1 MATLVFRV
9 SSDWEQVVRL
19 REEIK
24 KLETQLR
31 NFGKSTPEQEVRKL
45 ETQLAS
51 TKQQMMGLVTEAA
64 KAGATMEND
73 FKKKIYDAS
82 QVVNDFS
89 TKITMQRGT
98 IRQLQ
103 NELTTL
109 KERYRE
115 VVKSNGDT
123 SGMPEQIKALSL
135 RLREQKDAL
144 FNLTQQQA
152 TARLSVKKL
161 RDEYALFK
169 QDGGDVKMTVD
180 GISSSMRNWA
190 ATIAGG
196 MGIKE
201 FLGKIIQVRGEFENI
216 ETSLRVLLG
225 GDTERLG
232 SLLKEMKEYA
242 LISPLTTKDMA
253 SAMQMMI
260 GFGIQAED
268 AMTYLK
274 ALGDI
279 SMGNTVHFNSLALA
293 FSQMSAAGKLMGQ
306 DLNQMINAG
315 FNPLQQISEKTGK
328 SIGELK
334 DEMSKGAISAQMVQQ
349 AFIDATSEG
358 GKFYGM
364 ATEGAKTINGQIS
377 MLQESMDN
385 MFNDMG
391 QASQGAIVSAIQL
404 TTKLVENYESVGKV
418 LISMVA
424 AYGTYKAALIAN
436 TALELARNKTL
447 LTTIKNTRLA
457 IAVQNVFNNVVKKHP
472 FALIASLAIG
482 AATAIYNF
490 TKRTDKATEASAK
503 LAANIKT
510 ETNELDDLF
519 DRLKKAKEGTDERRT
534 AIEDINSKYGSY
546 LSNLLTEKSTV
557 EDISEAYQEAKKSI
571 IDYNVEKAR
580 TEYLQ
585 EPLERVTEYTESFYK
600 TASKF
605 SEELTNESQKG
616 RFQAYLDKMVD
627 DLKNG
632 KTFNVD
638 QIYDAF
644 RAAQAKGNYSTVDD
658 WLKAYRSGLE
668 NYGISDTEIISKVGG
683 LDISDFKYSAGQ
695 LGIAFQ
701 SLSKASEEFKSFSKA
716 YTETFDN
723 STKTE
728 GPKKDL
734 QTLGQLVDAIKKAED
749 NLKSLRSQSQQGL
762 IETDKVK
769 EAEEELAA
777 LTAKYKLMTD
787 EQYGGTSQK
796 QKKNDEKKEKERLK
810 AEQRLGEELAELQ
823 RKNQES
829 ETALMREGTEKK
841 LKQIDDDY
849 DARKAEIE
857 QKEREFNELNKKSK
871 VSATNAN
878 GLTEEQ
884 QSAINKANRFNDEKR
899 AKDII
904 KVYAAE
910 AEAMRENLKEYGTLQ
925 QQKLAITQEYAEK
938 IAKATTEYERQRL
951 SVERNGKLANIE
963 MEELSSKIDWST
975 VFGGFG
981 SMFEDIV
988 RPALDDARRYMKTDE
1003 FRNSDQASQQALVEA
1018 VNSMERNLGDGG
1030 KISFKKL
1037 GNEVTQL
1044 QNALLQLRKAEAQ
1057 YAEDFS
1063 ELIEAQNNYAKAM
1076 ASGTDDEKEAA
1087 KARLD
1092 NAQAEA
1098 TASAEHVQS
1107 MQETADGWKNIVTD
1121 TASNM
1126 RISMDG
1132 VVKGLQQLTSGS
1144 LSGVYNGLVTLGDAA
1159 KEQGGKLGK
1168 AFGKVSE
1175 TLKDVPIIGWI
1186 VSIIDVFKDGL
1197 SDVVGGIVDA
1207 VFNAINGII
1216 GDVFNFGSEGLW
1228 MTLTNSIGNGLQ
1240 GLFDA
1245 LTFGG
1250 FSKWFGFGGNE
1261 EEVKD
1266 TIDRLT
1272 RQNES
1277 LQSAIE
1283 DLTDT
1288 IEASRGKDSVD
1299 AYEQAK
1305 QMQQQVNQNALAA
1318 AQAQAS
1324 YTDAHHSWNYYWKG
1338 FAPEAV
1344 ARFSSQIGRD
1354 WNGDIFNLSPEE
1366 MKILRDFNSDMWEVI
1381 RTSGKGGYGD
1391 MLIEKLNAYIDQAG
1405 KLEEIEN
1412 QIAASMTGITFE
1424 SMYDSFVDTLMDM
1437 DASAED
1443 FADDFS
1449 EYMMRAL
1456 LSNKIGELMYDDL
1469 EAWYGKFAQLVMKKN
1484 KGEISEDEFNTGMEA
1499 LQNEWGKLVDRG
1511 LAMRDELAAATG
1523 YDETAARKQ
1532 QTASRGGFET
1542 MSQDQAS
1549 ELSGRFTAVAET
1561 GIRIEGAITELRGD
1575 LSGLLAQSQGL
1586 YNIAD
1591 DTRNILAESY
1601 LELQQINENTA
1612 AIVVPIQKMQKDI
1625 EQVKQNTSRL

>member
-19 REEIK
+19 RDEIK
-24 KLETQLR
+24 KLENQLR

-64 KAGATMEND
+64 KAGAAMEND

-749 NLKSLRSQSQQGL
+749 NLKSLRIQSQQGL
-762 IETDKVK
+762 IDTDKVN
-769 EAEEELAA
+769 EAEKGLAA
-777 LTAKYKLMTD
+777 LTAQYRSMTG
-787 EQYGGTSQK
+787 EQYGRAS
-796 QKKNDEKKEKERLK
+796 KKIKPKENQEEKDRLK
-810 AEQRLGEELAELQ
+810 AEQEFGRLLTDMEKQRWQSELELEEDGEKKRLEQIKVDYEARKKQIEDGAKELAE
-823 RKNQES
+823 
-829 ETALMREGTEKK
+829 A
-841 LKQIDDDY
+841 
-849 DARKAEIE
+849 
-857 QKEREFNELNKKSK
+857 NKKNNL
-871 VSATNAN
+871 AGLNAD

-884 QSAINKANRFNDEKR
+884 AAKVDAANEANEKIRTNEEDIIRREKLKKEQEAYNEYLRLYGEYEDRRLAIIKEYEQKIAEAGGEDTWQGKLLAKERDNIISKLNFDELKASINWEQVFGDLGKVSTDGLEALRKKLEEYIKTQDNLSPD
-899 AKDII
+899 ALKDIAGAI
-904 KVYAAE
+904 EKIDAE
-910 AEAMRENLKEYGTLQ
+910 LGERNPFDAMVESFRNLKKASEAAKEAQDAYNEALENGTEEER
-925 QQKLAITQEYAEK
+925 KN
-938 IAKATTEYERQRL
+938 AKATLDSAKNLKQKALAEATNALQAGANQAKEYVGVAEDLLGIFGQL
-951 SVERNGKLANIE
+951 GIEAPEWVDGFLGGMGKMLDG
-963 MEELSSKIDWST
+963 LSSINFENPVSIISGSVKAL
-975 VFGGFG
+975 GGLIEGIG
-981 SMFEDIV
+981 S
-988 RPALDDARRYMKTDE
+988 L
-1003 FRNSDQASQQALVEA
+1003 FRNS
-1018 VNSMERNLGDGG
+1018 
-1030 KISFKKL
+1030 
-1037 GNEVTQL
+1037 
-1044 QNALLQLRKAEAQ
+1044 NA
-1057 YAEDFS
+1057 
-1063 ELIEAQNNYAKAM
+1063 
-1076 ASGTDDEKEAA
+1076 
-1087 KARLD
+1087 
-1092 NAQAEA
+1092 
-1098 TASAEHVQS
+1098 
-1107 MQETADGWKNIVTD
+1107 
-1121 TASNM
+1121 
-1126 RISMDG
+1126 
-1132 VVKGLQQLTSGS
+1132 
-1144 LSGVYNGLVTLGDAA
+1144 
-1159 KEQGGKLGK
+1159 
-1168 AFGKVSE
+1168 
-1175 TLKDVPIIGWI
+1175 
-1186 VSIIDVFKDGL
+1186 
-1197 SDVVGGIVDA
+1197 
-1207 VFNAINGII
+1207 
-1216 GDVFNFGSEGLW
+1216 
-1228 MTLTNSIGNGLQ
+1228 
-1240 GLFDA
+1240 
-1245 LTFGG
+1245 
-1250 FSKWFGFGGNE
+1250 
-1261 EEVKD
+1261 EEVND

-1272 RQNES
+1272 ERNES

-1288 IEASRGKDSVD
+1288 IEASRGKDSVE

-1318 AQAQAS
+1318 AAAQAG
-1324 YTDAHHSWNYYWKG
+1324 YHDAHHSWNYYWKG
-1338 FAPEAV
+1338 FAPEVV

-1412 QIAASMTGITFE
+1412 QIAASMTGITFD
-1424 SMYDSFVDTLMDM
+1424 SVYDNFIDTLMDM

-1499 LQNEWGKLVDRG
+1499 LQNEWGILYDKG
-1511 LAMRDELAAATG
+1511 IAWRDELAAATG
-1523 YDETAARKQ
+1523 YDEVAREQ

-1542 MSQDQAS
+1542 SQDQTS

-1591 DTRNILAESY
+1591 DTRNILAQSY
-1601 LELQQINENTA
+1601 LELQQINENTEISA
-1612 AIVVPIQKMQKDI
+1612 TYLKTIKDDI
-1625 EQVKQNTSRL
+1625 SVVKQNTSRL

>member
-1 MATLVFRV
+1 MAVLYFRI
-9 SSDWEQVVRL
+9 SSDWEQVVKL
-19 REEIK
+19 RDEIK
-24 KLETQLR
+24 KLENQLR

-64 KAGATMEND
+64 KAGAAMEND

-519 DRLKKAKEGTDERRT
+519 DSLKKAKEGTDERRT

-546 LSNLLTEKSTV
+546 LSNLLSEKSTV

-728 GPKKDL
+728 EPKKDL
-734 QTLGQLVDAIKKAED
+734 QTLGQLVEAIKKAED

-796 QKKNDEKKEKERLK
+796 QKKNDERKEKERLK
-810 AEQRLGEELAELQ
+810 AEQEFGRLLTDMEKQRWQSELELEEDGEKKRLEQIRADYENRKKQIQDGQKKLAEANKKNNLTGLNADGLTDEQAAKVAAANEANEKIRTNEEDIIRREKLQ
-823 RKNQES
+823 KEQEAYNEYLRLYGDYQDRRLAITKEYEQKIAEAGGEDTWHGKLLAKERDNIIS
-829 ETALMREGTEKK
+829 ELNFDK
-841 LKQIDDDY
+841 LKASINWELIFSDLS
-849 DARKAEIE
+849 KVS
-857 QKEREFNELNKKSK
+857 KENLDKVKKQLREFKDSDEYKSMAVDQKQVVDEALDKINSTLIDNGGLLGDLPHQLDLLRQAQEELNK
-871 VSATNAN
+871 AQ
-878 GLTEEQ
+878 EEY
-884 QSAINKANRFNDEKR
+884 NKALE
-899 AKDII
+899 
-904 KVYAAE
+904 
-910 AEAMRENLKEYGTLQ
+910 
-925 QQKLAITQEYAEK
+925 
-938 IAKATTEYERQRL
+938 
-951 SVERNGKLANIE
+951 
-963 MEELSSKIDWST
+963 
-975 VFGGFG
+975 
-981 SMFEDIV
+981 
-988 RPALDDARRYMKTDE
+988 
-1003 FRNSDQASQQALVEA
+1003 
-1018 VNSMERNLGDGG
+1018 
-1030 KISFKKL
+1030 
-1037 GNEVTQL
+1037 
-1044 QNALLQLRKAEAQ
+1044 
-1057 YAEDFS
+1057 
-1063 ELIEAQNNYAKAM
+1063 
-1076 ASGTDDEKEAA
+1076 SGTDAEKEQAQGKLNAA
-1087 KARLD
+1087 QNKLDVQQGNVSKATDKTVRNFTVLSD
-1092 NAQAEA
+1092 AIIQLGSSSELSLSQIGGLAEGI
-1098 TASAEHVQS
+1098 T
-1107 MQETADGWKNIVTD
+1107 NIFTE
-1121 TASNM
+1121 
-1126 RISMDG
+1126 
-1132 VVKGLQQLTSGS
+1132 SGS
-1144 LSGVYNGLVTLGDAA
+1144 
-1159 KEQGGKLGK
+1159 KIGG
-1168 AFGKVSE
+1168 
-1175 TLKDVPIIGWI
+1175 IIGTAI
-1186 VSIIDVFKDGL
+1186 SLLDAIGKQGLDGFIGNVFD
-1197 SDVVGGIVDA
+1197 S
-1207 VFNAINGII
+1207 VFNAVHGIW
-1216 GDVFNFGSEGLW
+1216 D
-1228 MTLTNSIGNGLQ
+1228 
-1240 GLFDA
+1240 GLFGWTGID
-1245 LTFGG
+1245 FGG
-1250 FSKWFGFGGNE
+1250 ESIPDLAEKLEN
-1261 EEVKD
+1261 
-1266 TIDRLT
+1266 LT
-1272 RQNES
+1272 
-1277 LQSAIE
+1277 QSNE
-1283 DLTDT
+1283 DLNTAIDNLSEKME
-1288 IEASRGKDSVD
+1288 EASVSESTEL
-1299 AYEQAK
+1299 YEQQK
-1305 QMQQQVNQNALAA
+1305 RNIEQMMANTQQQMVYSGSAYSNGFLGIGGDHSSNHEINDSMSADEWRAISNIVGRTIGSASDFWNLTSEEMYKVATQATTIYSKIKELADDGHANA
-1318 AQAQAS
+1318 AQFMDTYIQ
-1324 YTDAHHSWNYYWKG
+1324 YWK
-1338 FAPEAV
+1338 
-1344 ARFSSQIGRD
+1344 
-1354 WNGDIFNLSPEE
+1354 
-1366 MKILRDFNSDMWEVI
+1366 
-1381 RTSGKGGYGD
+1381 
-1391 MLIEKLNAYIDQAG
+1391 
-1405 KLEEIEN
+1405 
-1412 QIAASMTGITFE
+1412 
-1424 SMYDSFVDTLMDM
+1424 
-1437 DASAED
+1437 
-1443 FADDFS
+1443 
-1449 EYMMRAL
+1449 
-1456 LSNKIGELMYDDL
+1456 
-1469 EAWYGKFAQLVMKKN
+1469 
-1484 KGEISEDEFNTGMEA
+1484 
-1499 LQNEWGKLVDRG
+1499 
-1511 LAMRDELAAATG
+1511 
-1523 YDETAARKQ
+1523 
-1532 QTASRGGFET
+1532 
-1542 MSQDQAS
+1542 
-1549 ELSGRFTAVAET
+1549 
-1561 GIRIEGAITELRGD
+1561 
-1575 LSGLLAQSQGL
+1575 
-1586 YNIAD
+1586 
-1591 DTRNILAESY
+1591 
-1601 LELQQINENTA
+1601 
-1612 AIVVPIQKMQKDI
+1612 
-1625 EQVKQNTSRL
+1625 